1 MSLVPEIERRNAVAL
16 ARREQLRKERPGA
29 RLALDELAQMP
40 LYAGF
45 VPCRA
50 LPDAGFTMFLCD
62 NDDGVALRFLWNGVF
77 EPMSLALWTT
87 LARTAGIVLDIGAH
101 SGCYTIAAARANPAA
116 DVLSFEPYAPNY
128 ARLIVNLRANRL
140 PVETAYNVAVSD
152 TDGTVPFSVDTPSWY
167 LSTGGR
173 VGRRGDAATGQVAA
187 VRLDG
192 TAIQRQ
198 GRVSLVKIDTEGHEL
213 QVLRSMTDMIERSRP
228 DMLIECVFD
237 KGTAEIETLLR
248 AHGYDFHLVDEAAFS
263 LDPVAD
269 LAPSGA
275 PDAPDMDRVNRFVTV
290 RPADE
295 IADLARDVR
304 ARLGT
309 GARLAL
315 DDSND

>member
-16 ARREQLRKERPGA
+16 ARREQLRKQRPGV
-29 RLALDELAQMP
+29 RLALDELARMP

-45 VPCRA
+45 VPCQA
-50 LPDAGFTMFLCD
+50 VADVDFTMFLCD

-77 EPMSLALWTT
+77 EPMSLAQWVT
-87 LARTAGIVLDIGAH
+87 LARTAEIVLDIGAH
-101 SGCYTIAAARANPAA
+101 SGCYTLAAARTNPAA
-116 DVLSFEPYAPNY
+116 HVLSFEPYAPNY

-140 PVETAYNVAVSD
+140 ASENAFNVAVSD
-152 TDGTVPFSVDTPSWY
+152 ADGPVPFSVDTPPWY

-173 VGRRGDAATGQVAA
+173 VGRRGDAPTGQVAA
-187 VRLDG
+187 VRLDD

-213 QVLRSMTDMIERSRP
+213 QVLRSMTAILERARP

-237 KGTAEIETLLR
+237 QGTAEIEALLR
-248 AHGYDFHLVDEAAFS
+248 AHGYHFHLVDETACR

-269 LAPSGA
+269 LAPSGV
-275 PDAPDMDRVNRFVTV
+275 PEAPDMDRVNRFVTV

-304 ARLGT
+304 ARLGA

-315 DDSND
+315 DDTSD

>member
-16 ARREQLRKERPGA
+16 ARREQLRKQRPGV
-29 RLALDELAQMP
+29 RLALDELARMP

-45 VPCRA
+45 VPCQA
-50 LPDAGFTMFLCD
+50 VPDVDFTMFLCD

-77 EPMSLALWTT
+77 EPMSLALWVT
-87 LARTAGIVLDIGAH
+87 LARTAEIVLDIGAH
-101 SGCYTIAAARANPAA
+101 SGCYTLAAARTNPAA
-116 DVLSFEPYAPNY
+116 HVLSFEPYAPNY

-140 PVETAYNVAVSD
+140 ASENAFNVAVSD
-152 TDGTVPFSVDTPSWY
+152 ADGPVPFSVDTPPWY

-173 VGRRGDAATGQVAA
+173 VGRRGDAPTGRVAA
-187 VRLDG
+187 VRLDD

-213 QVLRSMTDMIERSRP
+213 QVLRSMTAILERARP

-237 KGTAEIETLLR
+237 QGTAEIEALLR
-248 AHGYDFHLVDEAAFS
+248 AHGYHFHLVDEAACR

-269 LAPSGA
+269 LAPSGV
-275 PDAPDMDRVNRFVTV
+275 PEAPDMDRANRFVTV

-304 ARLGT
+304 ARLGA

-315 DDSND
+315 DDTSD